1 MTATTDG
8 ARRRKLE
15 RVLAVT
21 GLALVAPLAWAQ
33 AEKLAVEPQ
42 RSHLRLELGRTGLLK
57 FMGHEHQIEA
67 PIAEG
72 QVEVVE
78 SDPARSSVR
87 LRFEAAKLHL
97 VPGSEPADD
106 IPKVEERM
114 RGPEVLDVTKY
125 SEIVFV
131 STSVKGQPVGPS
143 RFKLAVTG
151 TLTLKGRS
159 FPVEVPLE
167 VTRVDRELEAK
178 GELELN
184 LHDFGIE
191 PPSVAGVVKV
201 KDRFRLGFEI
211 YARP

>member
-8 ARRRKLE
+8 ARRRPLE
-15 RVLAVT
+15 PVLAAT
-21 GLALVAPLAWAQ
+21 FLALLAPLAGAQ

-42 RSHLRLELGRTGLLK
+42 RSHLRIELGRTGLMK
-57 FMGHEHQIEA
+57 FMCHEHQVEA
-67 PIAEG
+67 PVAEG

-125 SEIVFV
+125 PEILFV
-131 STSVKGQPVGPS
+131 STSVKGQADGPS
-143 RFKLAVTG
+143 RFKLTVTG

-159 FPVEVPLE
+159 FPVELPLE
-167 VTRVDRELEAK
+167 VRRVDKELEAK
-178 GELELN
+178 GEFELN
-184 LHDFGIE
+184 LRDIGIE

-201 KDRFRLGFEI
+201 KDRFRLSFEI

>member
-1 MTATTDG
+1 MRAQV
-8 ARRRKLE
+8 
-15 RVLAVT
+15 VLAASCL
-21 GLALVAPLAWAQ
+21 GLLAPLAGAQ
-33 AEKLAVEPQ
+33 GEKLVVEPQ
-42 RSHLRLELGRTGLLK
+42 RSHLKLELGRTGLMK

-67 PIAEG
+67 PIADG

-114 RGPEVLDVTKY
+114 RGPEVLDVAKY
-125 SEIVFV
+125 PEILFV
-131 STSVKGQPVGPS
+131 STSVKGQPDGPS

-159 FPVEVPLE
+159 FPVELPLE
-167 VTRVDRELEAK
+167 VSRVDKELVAK

-184 LHDFGIE
+184 LHDIGIE

>member
-1 MTATTDG
+1 MTPKADG
-8 ARRRKLE
+8 ARRSRLDL
-15 RVLAVT
+15 VLAASCL
-21 GLALVAPLAWAQ
+21 GLLAPLAWAQ
-33 AEKLAVEPQ
+33 GEKLVVASQ
-42 RSHLRLELGRTGLLK
+42 RSHLRIELGRTGLMK

-72 QVEVVE
+72 EVEVVE

-87 LRFEAAKLHL
+87 LRFEASRLHL

-114 RGPEVLDVTKY
+114 RGPEVLDVAKY
-125 SEIVFV
+125 PEILFV
-131 STSVKGQPVGPS
+131 STSVKGQPDGPS

-159 FPVEVPLE
+159 FPIEVPLE
-167 VTRVDRELEAK
+167 VTRVDKELEAK

-184 LHDFGIE
+184 LHDVGIE

>member
-1 MTATTDG
+1 MTERKQG
-8 ARRRKLE
+8 MRRSRL
-15 RVLAVT
+15 
-21 GLALVAPLAWAQ
+21 GLLVAASCLVLFVPRAGAP
-33 AEKLAVEPQ
+33 AEKLVVEAA
-42 RSHLRLELGRTGLLK
+42 RSHLRIELGRTGLFK

-67 PIAEG
+67 PVAEG

-78 SDPARSSVR
+78 NDPARSSVR
-87 LRFEAAKLHL
+87 LRFEAARLHL

-114 RGPEVLDVTKY
+114 RGPEVLDVTKFP
-125 SEIVFV
+125 EILFV
-131 STSVKGQPVGPS
+131 STSVKGQADGPA
-143 RFKLAVTG
+143 RLKLTVAG

-159 FPVEVPLE
+159 FPVELPLE
-167 VTRVDRELEAK
+167 VRRVDSELEAR

-184 LHDFGIE
+184 LHDIGIE

-201 KDRFRLGFEI
+201 KDRFRLSFEI

>member
-1 MTATTDG
+1 MTTRADDV
-8 ARRRKLE
+8 RRMSLE
-15 RVLAVT
+15 LTLAVT
-21 GLALVAPLAWAQ
+21 FLCLLAPHAWAQ
-33 AEKLAVEPQ
+33 GEKLVVEPQ
-42 RSHLRLELGRTGLLK
+42 RSHLKLELGRTGLMK

-67 PIAEG
+67 PIADG

-114 RGPEVLDVTKY
+114 RGPEVLDVAKY
-125 SEIVFV
+125 PEILFV
-131 STSVKGQPVGPS
+131 STSVKGQPEGPS

-167 VTRVDRELEAK
+167 VSRVNNELEAK

-184 LHDFGIE
+184 LHDVGIE

>member
-1 MTATTDG
+1 MTRQMQG
-8 ARRRKLE
+8 ARPGRLGLLVAAGCLG
-15 RVLAVT
+15 VLAPH
-21 GLALVAPLAWAQ
+21 ASAQ
-33 AEKLAVEPQ
+33 AEKLVVESS
-42 RSHLRLELGRTGLLK
+42 RSHLRIELGRTGLMK

-67 PIAEG
+67 PVAEG

-87 LRFEAAKLHL
+87 LRFEAARLHV

-114 RGPEVLDVTKY
+114 RGPEVLEVTKFP
-125 SEIVFV
+125 EILFV
-131 STSVKGQPVGPS
+131 STAVKGQADGPS

-167 VTRVDRELEAK
+167 VRRVDSELEAR

-184 LHDFGIE
+184 LHDVGIE

-201 KDRFRLGFEI
+201 KDRFRLSFEI